1 MAAHARHIFKPAHY
15 VQVLYGLFIYPGDGK
30 VVRNMTTSSHMCECL
45 WAPKSLIRHVFFVDE
60 KFTTANYE
68 RSCHCVK
75 WRFRPRLL
83 KSSCIAE
90 IKWSSLVL
98 LTIGMEKVP
107 GITPSVFQSVYSFH
121 RLPAWGKSGTKY
133 PSGRYTAHL
142 TLNQHLCPMW
152 PDNRMRIIT
161 FRNLVW
167 HGALVWRAKLLISL
181 ILELSGTNAMKTI
194 IGVHLVRQSP
204 AMVSDVHFPVVEWIT

>member
-1 MAAHARHIFKPAHY
+1 MCLSMSMEQDHTFNQITPTRLQTFYLLLRSFEWHDNQWKKMAAHARHIFKPAHY

-98 LTIGMEKVP
+98 STI
-107 GITPSVFQSVYSFH
+107 VY
-121 RLPAWGKSGTKY
+121 GKSF
-133 PSGRYTAHL
+133 
-142 TLNQHLCPMW
+142 LNHSKC
-152 PDNRMRIIT
+152 
-161 FRNLVW
+161 
-167 HGALVWRAKLLISL
+167 
-181 ILELSGTNAMKTI
+181 
-194 IGVHLVRQSP
+194 
-204 AMVSDVHFPVVEWIT
+204 FPVGLFISSITCVGKIRNKIS